1 MAGTDSTD
9 PNVTDVSEPV
19 THLLAAST
27 RTEVERAAA
36 DIATIAEGLV
46 WLARDMNSDDA
57 GDQAQIGGILLGA
70 AERVHAL
77 ALGIMN
83 ATDTVHLPKAQRP

>member
-1 MAGTDSTD
+1 MAGADSTQ
-9 PNVTDVSEPV
+9 PNVTDLSESA

-36 DIATIAEGLV
+36 DIATIADGLV
-46 WLARDMNSDDA
+46 WFACGLNSDDG
-57 GDQAQIGGILLGA
+57 GDQAQSGGILLGA

-83 ATDTVHLPKAQRP
+83 ATDTGHLPKAQRP